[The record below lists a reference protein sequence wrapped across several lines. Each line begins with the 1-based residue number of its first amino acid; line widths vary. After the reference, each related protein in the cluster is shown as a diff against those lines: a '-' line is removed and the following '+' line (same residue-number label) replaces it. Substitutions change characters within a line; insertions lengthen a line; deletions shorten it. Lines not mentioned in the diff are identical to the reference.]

1 MNSVQEENSQ
11 MQVPGDMGSSSW
23 NPTSSPKQSFSLLGG
38 HELLPRIILG
48 DNPLESGTSSDMG
61 SDGQVRSREGLMG
74 GKFLVPPQ
82 LGRNRVDTEKNVN
95 YVVHK
100 LDMTVTPND
109 QNESK
114 MSDRRSS
121 AKYLTLKL
129 QDKSTM
135 DGFKNNESRNKLG
148 PYP

>member
-1 MNSVQEENSQ
+1 MS
-11 MQVPGDMGSSSW
+11 
-23 NPTSSPKQSFSLLGG
+23 
-38 HELLPRIILG
+38 
-48 DNPLESGTSSDMG
+48 
-61 SDGQVRSREGLMG
+61 
-74 GKFLVPPQ
+74 GKFLAPPQ

-109 QNESK
+109 PNESK